1 MHDETALTHFG
12 RDPARFDG
20 VVNPPVYR
28 ASTVLFPNLAALE
41 AASRQPFTGTYYGR
55 FGTPTTFALEEAMAA
70 LEGAHRA
77 VAVESGLAA
86 ITTTLLA
93 FLGPGDHLL
102 MVDTVYGPTRFF
114 CDGLLARMGISTT
127 YYAPDSGADLAG
139 LIRPETRL
147 IFTESPG
154 SLTFEVQDIPA
165 ICQLAHARGIP
176 VALDNTWATPL
187 HFKAFDHGVDVS
199 IHAATKYVVGHADA
213 MLGIINVNA
222 AHHERIKK
230 TAVALGHCAGS
241 EECALGLRGLRTL
254 AVRLARHQA
263 TALTLIDWLSA
274 RREVR
279 CVRYPAWPQD
289 PDHARWQR
297 DFRGASGLF
306 AVELAPCAPE
316 ALAAFVDGL
325 ALFGLGYSWGGY
337 ESLLLPV
344 YPQHTRTVTPWAA
357 AGPWLRIHAGLEAP
371 ADLIN
376 DLAAGFERW
385 NRAGGTV
392 DS

>member
-1 MHDETALTHFG
+1 MHDDTALTHLG

-28 ASTVLFPNLAALE
+28 ASTVLFPSLAALE
-41 AASRQPFTGTYYGR
+41 AASRQPFAGTYYGR

-93 FLGPGDHLL
+93 FLSPGDHLL
-102 MVDTVYGPTRFF
+102 MVDTVYGPTRLF
-114 CDGLLARMGISTT
+114 CDGLLARMGVSTT
-127 YYAPDSGADLAG
+127 YYAPRADIAA

-147 IFTESPG
+147 VFAESPG
-154 SLTFEVQDIPA
+154 SLTFELQDLPA
-165 ICQLAHARGIP
+165 LCAAARARGVP

-187 HFKAFDHGVDVS
+187 YFKAFAHGVDVS

-213 MLGIINVNA
+213 MLGVINVDA
-222 AHHERIKK
+222 AHYERIKK

-274 RREVR
+274 RPEVR
-279 CVRYPAWPQD
+279 GVRYPAWPQD
-289 PDHARWQR
+289 PDHGLWQR

-306 AVELAPCAPE
+306 AIELAPCTPE

-325 ALFGLGYSWGGY
+325 ALFGLGYSWGGF

-344 YPQHTRTVTPWAA
+344 HPEHTRTATPWTA

-371 ADLIN
+371 EDLIE

-385 NRAGGTV
+385 HRAGGAAGG
-392 DS
+392 

>member
-1 MHDETALTHFG
+1 MHDETALTHLG

-20 VVNPPVYR
+20 VVNAPVYR
-28 ASTVLFPNLAALE
+28 ASTVLFPSLAALE

-55 FGTPTTFALEEAMAA
+55 FGTPTTFALEQAMAT
-70 LEGAHRA
+70 LEGAHGA

-102 MVDTVYGPTRFF
+102 MVDTVYGPTRLF
-114 CDGLLARMGISTT
+114 CDGLLARMGVGTT
-127 YYAPDSGADLAG
+127 YYAPVLGADLAG
-139 LIRPETRL
+139 LVRPETRL

-187 HFKAFDHGVDVS
+187 HFKAFDHGIDVS

-213 MLGIINVNA
+213 MLGVINVTA

-230 TAVALGHCAGS
+230 TAVALGHCPGS

-263 TALTLIDWLSA
+263 TALTLIDWLST
-274 RREVR
+274 RPEVR
-279 CVRYPAWPQD
+279 GVRYPAWPQD

-297 DFRGASGLF
+297 DFRGATGLF
-306 AVELAPCAPE
+306 AIELAPRTPE

-325 ALFGLGYSWGGY
+325 RLFGLGYSWGGY

-344 YPQHTRTVTPWAA
+344 HPQHTRTATPWTAT
-357 AGPWLRIHAGLEAP
+357 GPWLRIHAGLEDP
-371 ADLIN
+371 ADLIA

-385 NRAGGTV
+385 HRAGGAAGC
-392 DS
+392 

>member
-93 FLGPGDHLL
+93 FLEPGDHLL

-127 YYAPDSGADLAG
+127 YYASDSGADLAG

-165 ICQLAHARGIP
+165 ICQLAHARGIA

-230 TAVALGHCAGS
+230 AAVALGHCAGS

-263 TALTLIDWLSA
+263 TALTLIEWLSA
-274 RREVR
+274 RPEVR
-279 CVRYPAWPQD
+279 YVRYPAWPQD
-289 PDHARWQR
+289 PGHGLWQR
-297 DFRGASGLF
+297 DFCGASGLF
-306 AVELAPCAPE
+306 AIEMAPCTPE

-325 ALFGLGYSWGGY
+325 TLFGLGYSWGGF

-344 YPQHTRTVTPWAA
+344 HPEHTRTATAWTT
-357 AGPWLRIHAGLEAP
+357 AGPWLRVHAGLEAP

>member
-1 MHDETALTHFG
+1 MHDETALAHLG
-12 RDPARFDG
+12 RDPERFDG

-28 ASTVLFPNLAALE
+28 ASTVLFPSLAALE

-93 FLGPGDHLL
+93 FLTPGDHLL
-102 MVDTVYGPTRFF
+102 MVDTVYGPTRLF
-114 CDGLLARMGISTT
+114 CDGFLARLGVSTT
-127 YYAPDSGADLAG
+127 YYSPALGTDIAA

-154 SLTFEVQDIPA
+154 SLTFEVQDLPA
-165 ICQLAHARGIP
+165 ICQVAHARGIP

-187 HFKAFDHGVDVS
+187 YFKAFDHGVDVS

-213 MLGIINVNA
+213 MLGVINVAA
-222 AHHERIKK
+222 AHYERIKK

-274 RREVR
+274 RPEVR
-279 CVRYPAWPQD
+279 RVRYPAWPQD
-289 PDHARWQR
+289 RTMPCGGGIFAAPAGCLPSRWRRARPRRWLR
-297 DFRGASGLF
+297 SSTACGCSAWATVGAALRACCCRCIPNTRARPRRGRR
-306 AVELAPCAPE
+306 P
-316 ALAAFVDGL
+316 ALAAHPCGPRG
-325 ALFGLGYSWGGY
+325 AGG
-337 ESLLLPV
+337 SHCRP
-344 YPQHTRTVTPWAA
+344 
-357 AGPWLRIHAGLEAP
+357 GGRIQ
-371 ADLIN
+371 
-376 DLAAGFERW
+376 RW
-385 NRAGGTV
+385 HRAGGAARG
-392 DS
+392 

>member
-93 FLGPGDHLL
+93 FLEPGDHLL

-127 YYAPDSGADLAG
+127 YYASDSGADLAG

-230 TAVALGHCAGS
+230 AAVALGHCAGS

-263 TALTLIDWLSA
+263 TALTLIEWLSA
-274 RREVR
+274 R
-279 CVRYPAWPQD
+279 
-289 PDHARWQR
+289 
-297 DFRGASGLF
+297 
-306 AVELAPCAPE
+306 PE
-316 ALAAFVDGL
+316 P
-325 ALFGLGYSWGGY
+325 
-337 ESLLLPV
+337 LLSPYFPLDDT
-344 YPQHTRTVTPWAA
+344 Y
-357 AGPWLRIHAGLEAP
+357 
-371 ADLIN
+371 
-376 DLAAGFERW
+376 
-385 NRAGGTV
+385 
-392 DS
+392 

>member
-1 MHDETALTHFG
+1 MHDETALTHLG
-12 RDPARFDG
+12 RDPERFDG

-28 ASTVLFPNLAALE
+28 ASTVLFPSLAALE
-41 AASRQPFTGTYYGR
+41 AASHRPFTGTYYGR

-93 FLGPGDHLL
+93 LLSPGDHLL
-102 MVDTVYGPTRFF
+102 MVDTVYGPTRLF
-114 CDGLLARMGISTT
+114 CDGLLARMGVSTT
-127 YYAPDSGADLAG
+127 YYAPRADIAA

-147 IFTESPG
+147 VFAESPG
-154 SLTFEVQDIPA
+154 SLTFEVQDVPA
-165 ICQLAHARGIP
+165 LCAAAHARGVP

-187 HFKAFDHGVDVS
+187 YFKAFAHGVDVS

-213 MLGIINVNA
+213 MLGVINVDA
-222 AHHERIKK
+222 AHYERIKK
-230 TAVALGHCAGS
+230 TAVTLGHCAGS

-274 RREVR
+274 RPEVR
-279 CVRYPAWPQD
+279 GVRYPAWPQD
-289 PDHARWQR
+289 PDYGLWRR

-306 AVELAPCAPE
+306 AIELAPCTRE

-325 ALFGLGYSWGGY
+325 ALFGLGYSWGGF

-344 YPQHTRTVTPWAA
+344 HPEHTRTATPWTT

-371 ADLIN
+371 EDLIE

-385 NRAGGTV
+385 QRAGGAAGG
-392 DS
+392 